1 MHLASY
7 KYKEL
12 ERNNVPLLPMPGT
25 RPLDRKLLDLM
36 EGLMAASSMAADSVS
51 NDKGKRNFMVIGV
64 NIMIMDACFP
74 IDDCN
79 GLLIVAG

>member
-1 MHLASY
+1 
-7 KYKEL
+7 
-12 ERNNVPLLPMPGT
+12 
-25 RPLDRKLLDLM
+25 
-36 EGLMAASSMAADSVS
+36 MAASSMAADSVS